1 MYLEQSVKI
10 MDDTLNLQSNN
21 QSFSRYWLAFKMVA
35 NSNKHGVILFNSM
48 DEALSFQTR
57 ADWRGWLSK
66 NHAITTS
73 VWLFF
78 FKKST
83 GKKGITI
90 EDAVE
95 EAICFGWIDGKL
107 KRVDEERFML
117 RFSVRKDGSVW
128 SRINRLRAEKLITD
142 GKMTSAGLAKI
153 EQAKISGYW
162 DMAYTNKIK
171 DELPADL
178 LEALKKDIKAINN
191 FKLFANTY
199 QNMYIGWVNSAKSFE
214 TRKKRIDKV
223 VEQARINK
231 KLIFQ

>member
-1 MYLEQSVKI
+1 M
-10 MDDTLNLQSNN
+10 
-21 QSFSRYWLAFKMVA
+21 AA
-35 NSNKHGVILFNSM
+35 NSNKYGVLLFNSM

-57 ADWRGWLSK
+57 ADWRDWLSK
-66 NHAITTS
+66 NHVITNS

-78 FKKST
+78 YKKSA

-117 RFSVRKDGSVW
+117 RFSIRKDSSVW
-128 SRINRLRAEKLITD
+128 SQINRQRAEKLIAD

-153 EQAKISGYW
+153 EQAKESGYW
-162 DMAYTNKIK
+162 DKAYTNKIK
-171 DELPADL
+171 DELPSDL
-178 LEALKKDIKAINN
+178 LEALKKDKKAIDN
-191 FKLFANTY
+191 FQLFANTY
-199 QNMYIGWVNSAKSFE
+199 QNMYIGWVNSAKSLE

-223 VEQARINK
+223 VEQALLNK

>member
-1 MYLEQSVKI
+1 
-10 MDDTLNLQSNN
+10 
-21 QSFSRYWLAFKMVA
+21 MVA
-35 NSNKHGVILFNSM
+35 NSNKHGVLLFNSM

-128 SRINRLRAEKLITD
+128 SRINRLRAEKLIAD

-162 DMAYTNKIK
+162 DMA
-171 DELPADL
+171 
-178 LEALKKDIKAINN
+178 
-191 FKLFANTY
+191 
-199 QNMYIGWVNSAKSFE
+199 
-214 TRKKRIDKV
+214 
-223 VEQARINK
+223 
-231 KLIFQ
+231 